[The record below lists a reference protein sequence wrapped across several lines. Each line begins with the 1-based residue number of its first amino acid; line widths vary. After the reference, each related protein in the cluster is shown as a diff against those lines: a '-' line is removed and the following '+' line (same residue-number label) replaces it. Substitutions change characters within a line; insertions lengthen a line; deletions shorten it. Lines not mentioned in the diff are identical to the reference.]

1 LAAGGAAPTP
11 APGGGAGVCSITS
24 VGPQAAPAAAPHRN
38 STLLSACV
46 RGRPPRLAP
55 SPGRAAAG
63 KREGRDTGEARPQHP
78 SARNSC
84 RADTP
89 CEPLVHKERVRGP
102 CHQSGAEPAR
112 AHRVPQAVRAL
123 AAPQARLVHVKVQAV
138 RRAAAPAMHP
148 PLSNDSRLQAA
159 PLAQQSVQVTH
170 CCLHCVARRVS
181 LLGRRLFSHSGR
193 VSAHAQALH
202 RREHVPGHNNR
213 RRRVLR
219 GCGSRARPKRAL
231 LARGPAATLKAAL
244 LRGTRRYVL
253 CISLLCTPFHA
264 RSDEGSSSNPRFV
277 GLPAW

>member
-1 LAAGGAAPTP
+1 M
-11 APGGGAGVCSITS
+11 
-24 VGPQAAPAAAPHRN
+24 
-38 STLLSACV
+38 
-46 RGRPPRLAP
+46 
-55 SPGRAAAG
+55 
-63 KREGRDTGEARPQHP
+63 
-78 SARNSC
+78 
-84 RADTP
+84 
-89 CEPLVHKERVRGP
+89 
-102 CHQSGAEPAR
+102 
-112 AHRVPQAVRAL
+112 PQAVRAL

-148 PLSNDSRLQAA
+148 PLSNGSRLQAA
-159 PLAQQSVQVTH
+159 PLAQQSMQVTH

-181 LLGRRLFSHSGR
+181 LLGRWLFSHSGR
-193 VSAHAQALH
+193 VGAHAQALH

-253 CISLLCTPFHA
+253 CISLLRTQLHA